1 MIHAVIAP
9 AREMAGSTYART
21 LARTASSDQ
30 SHLPTK
36 CSIDWCRGEA
46 RLRHDAAVRSG
57 AVMAAIG
64 STLLRSAGI
73 NSPVQ

>member
-9 AREMAGSTYART
+9 ARVMAGSTCART

-36 CSIDWCRGEA
+36 CSIDWCW
-46 RLRHDAAVRSG
+46 AAVRSG
-57 AVMAAIG
+57 AVRAAIG